1 MYALRFAL
9 CDLRNLQLHKLKF
22 RRKKKIRVGRGGKRG
37 GYSGRGQKG
46 QKSRAGSRIRLG
58 FRGGDTPV
66 WKLFPKQRGASKKTK
81 IKHRFF
87 DASNKKPQALNVG
100 KINNVFKVGEKI
112 NLQTLY
118 EKGLIRSIKQK
129 IKILADGE
137 IDKKLEFDKLIMSSA
152 AKKKILD
159 AGGII
164 N

>member
-1 MYALRFAL
+1 M
-9 CDLRNLQLHKLKF
+9 
-22 RRKKKIRVGRGGKRG
+22 GRGGKRG

-118 EKGLIRSIKQK
+118 EKGLIR
-129 IKILADGE
+129 
-137 IDKKLEFDKLIMSSA
+137 
-152 AKKKILD
+152 
-159 AGGII
+159 
-164 N
+164 